1 MSLQQHVQDQIQ
13 EQCVKHEHINLI
25 PAELANVGVRVA
37 CAEGI
42 SDLCQKNAEVIVL
55 RVDPTKCTADGP
67 GTNIA
72 EVDTSARFT
81 VRTVYQ
87 NGQLCRETV
96 ETELK

>member
-1 MSLQQHVQDQIQ
+1 MNQHALGAMSQVDSTQPFLQ
-13 EQCVKHEHINLI
+13 C
-25 PAELANVGVRVA
+25 

-42 SDLCQKNAEVIVL
+42 SNLCQKNAEVIVL

-67 GTNIA
+67 GTNVA
-72 EVDTSARFT
+72 EVDTS